1 VKPKAYIE
9 TGLGRK
15 LIEIAGFCLLETG
28 IALAQDGAGGTT
40 HGRSRYLPANL
51 VKAGS
56 LRLGRVSV
64 RTSDDQEIGKL
75 LGFMI
80 DAHRIRSLVVESDDA
95 QLELPMTSVQLDA
108 AARSLRIVQA
118 EDVEK
123 KAFSAEFVA

>member
-1 VKPKAYIE
+1 M
-9 TGLGRK
+9 
-15 LIEIAGFCLLETG
+15 
-28 IALAQDGAGGTT
+28 
-40 HGRSRYLPANL
+40 GRSRYLPANL

>member
-1 VKPKAYIE
+1 M
-9 TGLGRK
+9 
-15 LIEIAGFCLLETG
+15 
-28 IALAQDGAGGTT
+28 
-40 HGRSRYLPANL
+40 GRSRYLPANL

-80 DAHRIRSLVVESDDA
+80 DAHRIRSLVVESDEA
-95 QLELPMTSVQLDA
+95 QIELPMTSMRLDA

-118 EDVEK
+118 DDVQR
-123 KAFSAEFVA
+123 KAFSAEPVL